1 MEVEYADLAFGEGYL
16 FATAYTHHASLP
28 IMDLSTETEE
38 NCRTSAEYRFFYVG
52 SEPPLAWS
60 PQKHAEDQLR
70 SALRANKAEEE
81 AYKQKIEA
89 VQSYSGK
96 AQLNPGWEHHSEKQ
110 KEKRGQTAIKEA
122 RHLRKSKDD
131 AAVREY
137 RASIDRAYEALRAIE
152 QPEDWPSAM
161 YGDIEDGCHLPPSHE
176 KAERQRSRTVP
187 ASMSSKEVDA
197 IVNHAGEDAEP
208 PSAACPEL
216 ARVTR
221 QYEYQTCSDRS
232 VFVPECKSVAGD
244 AVELKESLCS
254 KAFTTA
260 QNLATWMAKQY
271 RPCFFDVDEGR
282 CRSDRNTVC
291 PEVERDRLRE
301 IRLETEQT
309 S

>member
-1 MEVEYADLAFGEGYL
+1 M
-16 FATAYTHHASLP
+16 
-28 IMDLSTETEE
+28 
-38 NCRTSAEYRFFYVG
+38 
-52 SEPPLAWS
+52 AWA

-70 SALRANKAEEE
+70 SALRANEAEEE
-81 AYKQKIEA
+81 AYMQKIEA

-96 AQLNPGWEHHSEKQ
+96 AQLDPGWEDPREKQ
-110 KEKRGQTAIKEA
+110 RRGRRASKEA
-122 RHLRKSKDD
+122 RRLRKSKDD
-131 AAVREY
+131 AAVKEY

-152 QPEDWPSAM
+152 QPEGWPSVM
-161 YGDIEDGCHLPPSHE
+161 YSDIGDGCHLPPTRE
-176 KAERQRSRTVP
+176 KVERQRSRTVR
-187 ASMSSKEVDA
+187 ATMSPQDA
-197 IVNHAGEDAEP
+197 EAIANHAGEDAEP

-216 ARVTR
+216 ARHAR
-221 QYEYQTCSDRS
+221 QYEYQTCSDRT
-232 VFVPECKSVAGD
+232 VFVPECKSVAGN

-260 QNLATWMAKQY
+260 KNPATWMVKQY